1 MSIFGSESAE
11 VTLIEEGFRMFPITI
26 LMTFQGF
33 LKKKTLQ
40 TGKKYISLN
49 VLYIFVIEIAFRLAA
64 SAYMWA
70 I

>member
-40 TGKKYISLN
+40 TGKKNISLN